1 MPIDW
6 VAAGTALREW
16 ATSSVR
22 TMLTLFLFSGYVALA
37 PARWLIK
44 THLEGFSNHY
54 QTYVWIAFLLTGIW
68 LVYTVAE
75 HSGRLVVSGFQ
86 RHNHKQGMRKY
97 LEIMPNDQISI
108 LLRYVQKGCSSLQ
121 QDPSNGAVRDLENR
135 GFLYRSSEL
144 GSMNSFAYTLTDT
157 ARYYLGRKDFNAI
170 LLERLKKPV

>member
-1 MPIDW
+1 
-6 VAAGTALREW
+6 
-16 ATSSVR
+16 
-22 TMLTLFLFSGYVALA
+22 MLTLFLFSGYVALA

-97 LEIMPNDQISI
+97 LETI
-108 LLRYVQKGCSSLQ
+108 RYQFCF
-121 QDPSNGAVRDLENR
+121 DTFRRDAVR
-135 GFLYRSSEL
+135 SSKIPR
-144 GSMNSFAYTLTDT
+144 T
-157 ARYYLGRKDFNAI
+157 
-170 LLERLKKPV
+170 ERLEIWRTEAFSIGLLNWGR